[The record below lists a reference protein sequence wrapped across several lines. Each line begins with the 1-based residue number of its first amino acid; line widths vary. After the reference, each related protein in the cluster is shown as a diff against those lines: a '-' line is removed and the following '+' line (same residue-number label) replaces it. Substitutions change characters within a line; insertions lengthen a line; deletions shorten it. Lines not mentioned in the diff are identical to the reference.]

1 MTEMTSRERV
11 LRTFCFERTD
21 RTPFDLMESVIW
33 PDLQAWYVQHLGL
46 ADKEAVSAHFDL
58 DFRWFWVPFKPP
70 ATVDINNPRYTLPG
84 TVSYSDHT
92 VTRPLAGVR
101 TIAEMH
107 AKHEWMDPTW
117 WEMAPIHGLREQH
130 PDKAIV
136 MILAWAHPFMVA
148 CEFFGIEETLV
159 RLQMDDEVLSA
170 FLERQSN
177 FVEGS
182 FRFACREARGA
193 ADICWLMDDVAT
205 QRSLMMRP
213 ETWRRHLKPLL
224 RRQVEVLHE
233 HGVRALFHSCGA
245 IRAILPDLVEIG
257 VDGVLPF
264 QTSAEG
270 MSVESIARDF
280 GGKIVFYGGMDIQ
293 QLLTF
298 GTEEEVR
305 REVRRNIDAFAACG
319 GYIVANSHHCI
330 ANLKPENITAMLDEA
345 RRYRPARAGQGSCP
359 KPKHSR

>member
-33 PDLQAWYVQHLGL
+33 PDLQEWYAKNRGLG
-46 ADKEAVSAHFDL
+46 DKEAVSAHFDL

-70 ATVDINNPRYTLPG
+70 SGVDINNPRYTLPG

-92 VTRPLAGVR
+92 APRPLAEVR
-101 TIAEMH
+101 TVSEML

-117 WEMAPIHGLREQH
+117 WDMAPIHGLREQH

-159 RLQMDDEVLSA
+159 RLQMDDEALLV
-170 FLERQSN
+170 FLERQSD
-177 FVEGS
+177 FVEKS
-182 FRFACREARGA
+182 FRFACEEARGA

-213 ETWRRHLKPLL
+213 DTWRRHLKPLL
-224 RRQVEVLHE
+224 RRQVGVLHE

-245 IRAILPDLVEIG
+245 IRAILPDLIEIG

-270 MSVESIARDF
+270 MGVESIARDF
-280 GGKIVFYGGMDIQ
+280 GGKIAFYGGMDIQ

-298 GTEEEVR
+298 GTEEDVR
-305 REVRRNIDAFAACG
+305 REVRRNIDAFSRCG

-345 RRYRPARAGQGSCP
+345 RRYRPARGNQAS
-359 KPKHSR
+359 